1 MANKKY
7 ESIKI
12 SEFKKLRPAIGG
24 TQDSSLRSFSGMGKC
39 FTCAPQEHTFLYH
52 KKLTPFAKNVYR
64 AVLSI
69 PIGEVRSYKWVAQ
82 KTGKPRA
89 ARAVGQILKN
99 NPWPLIIPCH
109 RVICADGKLGGY
121 GPGEKKKKNLLD
133 LEKQIIEDMV

>member
-1 MANKKY
+1 MANKPPHLSTVKRHY
-7 ESIKI
+7 IAK
-12 SEFKKLRPAIGG
+12 RCGG
-24 TQDSSLRSFSGMGKC
+24 
-39 FTCAPQEHTFLYH
+39 
-52 KKLTPFAKNVYR
+52 KKLTPFAKKAYR

-121 GPGEKKKKNLLD
+121 APGQKNKKTLLD

>member
-1 MANKKY
+1 LRWRIIAYYEGRKPLANKPPHLYTAKRHYIAKRCGGKKY

-12 SEFKKLRPAIGG
+12 FEFKKL
-24 TQDSSLRSFSGMGKC
+24 M
-39 FTCAPQEHTFLYH
+39 
-52 KKLTPFAKNVYR
+52 PFAKKVYK

-82 KTGKPRA
+82 KIGSPGAT
-89 ARAVGQILKN
+89 RAVGQILKH

-121 GPGEKKKKNLLD
+121 ARGEKKKKALLD
-133 LEKQIIEDMV
+133 LEKQIREDVV